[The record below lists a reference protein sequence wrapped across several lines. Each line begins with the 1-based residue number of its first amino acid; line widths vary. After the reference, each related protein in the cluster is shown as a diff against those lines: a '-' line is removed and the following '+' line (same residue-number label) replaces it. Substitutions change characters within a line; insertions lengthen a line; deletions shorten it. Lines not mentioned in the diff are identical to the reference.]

1 MLQGTEDH
9 GLAGLGSHHEE
20 HAFMADELLDHQVFQ
35 HLLTVLAA
43 VAQVIV
49 LQDEVIA
56 LLRTHAQRHFAGIGG
71 VHVLDAQLTQ
81 HGADRAAEIRE
92 IIDDQK
98 TFLVVRQHRGCP
110 GK

>member
-1 MLQGTEDH
+1 
-9 GLAGLGSHHEE
+9 
-20 HAFMADELLDHQVFQ
+20 MADQLFDHQVFK
-35 HLLTVLAA
+35 HLLAILAPI
-43 VAQVIV
+43 AQVII

-56 LLRTHAQRHFAGIGG
+56 FLRTHAQRHFTSIGG

-81 HGADRAAEIRE
+81 HGADRTAEIRE